1 LQGTYVGKT
10 TLIKALAFGG
20 TENLSVLE
28 RLEDLDILKNDRTF
42 NAGIYTDEFGKLV
55 LR

>member
-20 TENLSVLE
+20 TEKTYQSWNG
-28 RLEDLDILKNDRTF
+28 LEDLDLLK
-42 NAGIYTDEFGKLV
+42 
-55 LR
+55 